1 MTVDKQTSCILWGA
15 ERKPPTLIL
24 WNALSLWDERTNTE
38 LKTVGDISQQKLAFL
53 FLSITLNGICS
64 FPLGLHQGGMSAFP
78 PEGLFLHNH
87 INPIALASRIQYITS
102 HYHLGFARH
111 QWIQLNCATR
121 QKEKKKIR
129 NCHVNRDWHQRKIHN
144 PPFTRCRL
152 QELTKPLLWPHPKP
166 FKILLHPRLYFL
178 SLADSITP

>member
-121 QKEKKKIR
+121 QKEKKKSETATWIETDT
-129 NCHVNRDWHQRKIHN
+129 NEKS
-144 PPFTRCRL
+144 T
-152 QELTKPLLWPHPKP
+152 
-166 FKILLHPRLYFL
+166 ILLLHVAGYRSWL
-178 SLADSITP
+178 SLCSDPIQSLSKSCYVQGYIFFPWLIQ